1 MKIMVREING
11 CSSLRGAISPPGDK
25 SISHR
30 VVMLNAIAEGSA
42 IITNFCT
49 GDDCNSTICCLQ
61 ALGSDIY
68 FDSSDPTRVTINGAG
83 SHGLS
88 EPFDILDAGNS
99 GTTMRLLAGLLSAQ
113 PIFSVITGDSSLR
126 SRPMDRIVHP
136 LHMMGASIWGRVE
149 GSLPPLAIYGQ
160 KLQGITYTLP
170 VASAQVKSAILLAAL
185 FAEGP
190 TTIIEPVISRD
201 HTERL
206 LQAMGASID
215 KKESFISIYPL
226 DKPLKAIS
234 GAIPSDISAA
244 AQWLVAGAI
253 HPNSHIEMQG
263 VGLNPTRTGIIE
275 VLQQMGANLKTCN
288 MRTEGGEPVADV
300 VIESSQLRG
309 ARINGELIPRLIDE
323 IPLLAVAA
331 SVAKGSTVIRGAEEL
346 RHKESDRL
354 ATTAEELSKLGACIE
369 ELPDGMMIHGG
380 TTLHGAKCSSHNDHR
395 LAMAIGVA
403 GLIADGRTEVHQAEA
418 VDISYPT
425 FWQDMETLG
434 GKMLQ

>member
-1 MKIMVREING
+1 MVREISS
-11 CSSLRGAISPPGDK
+11 CLSLRGEISPPGDK

-30 VVMLNAIAEGSA
+30 VVMLNAIAEGRA
-42 IITNFCT
+42 TITNLCP
-49 GDDCNSTICCLQ
+49 GDDCISTIRCLR
-61 ALGSDIY
+61 ALGADIH
-68 FDSSDPTRVTINGAG
+68 FDLDDPMKVTIHGTG

-88 EPFDILDAGNS
+88 EPLDILDAGNS
-99 GTTMRLLAGLLSAQ
+99 GTTMRLLAGLLAAQ
-113 PIFSVITGDSSLR
+113 PIFSIITGDSSLR
-126 SRPMDRIVHP
+126 SRPMGRIVTP
-136 LHMMGASIWGRVE
+136 LRMMGANIAGRAQDT
-149 GSLPPLAIYGQ
+149 LPPLAIHGQ
-160 KLQGITYTLP
+160 KLQGITYKLP
-170 VASAQVKSAILLAAL
+170 IASAQVKSAIILAAL
-185 FAEGP
+185 FSEGS
-190 TTIIEPVISRD
+190 TKIIEPVVSRD

-206 LQAMGASID
+206 LQAMGATIHNKEDIISID
-215 KKESFISIYPL
+215 PL

-234 GAIPSDISAA
+234 GGIPSDLSAA

-253 HPNSHIEMQG
+253 HPNSHIEMRG

-275 VLQQMGANLKTCN
+275 VLLQMGANLKTYN

-331 SVAKGSTVIRGAEEL
+331 SFAEGPTVISGAEEL

-354 ATTAEELSKLGACIE
+354 ATTAEELLKLGARIE

-380 TTLHGAKCSSHNDHR
+380 TKLHGAKCSSHNDHR

-403 GLIADGRTEVHQAEA
+403 GLIAEGRTEVHQAEA